1 MGFKVEYREQGS
13 NWRRVLGRTGQILD
27 MLHGRELYRR
37 SWAGFGVQGRTGSV
51 PGFRQAK
58 LQARL
63 SQQGPLHPNQT
74 LSAQHRSANTPFVGF
89 ATLVLRVLARV
100 ITKC

>member
-1 MGFKVEYREQGS
+1 MGESFTGGAGPDLVSRAERVQCQGS
-13 NWRRVLGRTGQILD
+13 G
-27 MLHGRELYRR
+27 
-37 SWAGFGVQGRTGSV
+37 
-51 PGFRQAK
+51 QAK

-74 LSAQHRSANTPFVGF
+74 LSAQHRSANTPFLGF
-89 ATLVLRVLARV
+89 ATFVLARV